1 MNETLVLYL
10 LIYVL
15 RTEMWHDKFGPVEI
29 QYEEVYRQK
38 PIYAVKPNADG
49 SKTMPCCTAV
59 ITELADNE
67 RLRYKEHMKLSELV
81 RWRVYEI
88 HLRDGTV
95 HPVSVG
101 VTHE

>member
-1 MNETLVLYL
+1 MMVA
-10 LIYVL
+10 
-15 RTEMWHDKFGPVEI
+15 M
-29 QYEEVYRQK
+29 
-38 PIYAVKPNADG
+38 
-49 SKTMPCCTAV
+49 
-59 ITELADNE
+59 ELADNE

-81 RWRVYEI
+81 RWQVYEI